1 VQAVPGRP
9 SLKGRTDLYYRGWD
23 LDTPDQYRFEEWN
36 REFNEYVKNGNL
48 PNFEIV
54 DFMNDHFGNFGSNV
68 AHLEN
73 PLAQMASN
81 DYAVGRLVEAVSKS
95 PYWKD
100 TAIFV
105 VEDDAQN
112 GPDHVDAHRST
123 VFVISPY
130 TKSGAVVHT
139 NYNSVN
145 VVRTMEDILGVNYLG
160 LNDANALPMSD
171 VFIKQPNLQPYT
183 APIPGILCQPP
194 VDPTLV
200 PECNNPGNRPI
211 TAAVKPLRDGAWW
224 AQATKG
230 FNFKHPDLVNA
241 DLFNRVLWKGI
252 MGDDKPYPGAGVQQV
267 KRAPTEPDRD

>member
-1 VQAVPGRP
+1 
-9 SLKGRTDLYYRGWD
+9 
-23 LDTPDQYRFEEWN
+23 
-36 REFNEYVKNGNL
+36 VKNGNL
-48 PNFEIV
+48 PNFEMV
-54 DFMNDHFGNFGSNV
+54 DFMEDHFGNFSTN
-68 AHLEN
+68 AASLEN

-81 DYAVGRLVEAVSKS
+81 DYALGRLVEAVSKS

-123 VFVISPY
+123 VFIASAY

-139 NYNSVN
+139 NYNSTN
-145 VVRTMEDILGVNYLG
+145 VVRTIEDILGVEYLG
-160 LNDANALPMSD
+160 LNDANAKPMSD
-171 VFIKQPNLQPYT
+171 VFTEEPNLQPYT

-200 PECNNPGNRPI
+200 PECKDPGSRPV
-211 TAAVKPLRDGAWW
+211 TAAVKPLHDGAWW

-230 FNFKHPDLVNA
+230 FNFNHPDLINA
-241 DLFNRVLWKGI
+241 DLFNRILWKGI
-252 MGDDKPYPGAGVQQV
+252 MGDAKPYPGAGTQQAR
-267 KRAPTEPDRD
+267 KEPTVDDRD